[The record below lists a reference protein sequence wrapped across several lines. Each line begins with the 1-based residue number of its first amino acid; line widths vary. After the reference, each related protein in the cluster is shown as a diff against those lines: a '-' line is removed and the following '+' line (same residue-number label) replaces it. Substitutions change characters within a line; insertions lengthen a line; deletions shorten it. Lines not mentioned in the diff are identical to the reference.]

1 MPASW
6 DDVRHQ
12 ARRCQRLRDPD
23 ARRAAVRL
31 WFALVREAMEYSPR
45 SATNNKDGASGQAQG
60 K

>member
-1 MPASW
+1 MAASW
-6 DDVRHQ
+6 ADVRHQ

-31 WFALVREAMEYSPR
+31 WFALVREAMENSPR
-45 SATNNKDGASGQAQG
+45 GATYKKDGASDQARG